1 MKTLRESSEHYR
13 EACLQILNERRELTG
28 IVIGTLLRA
37 HRAVFA
43 LHVGPLLIA
52 SHVTLALR
60 ARSRQRID
68 HHCDSDQ
75 RRQLSGVDCDAL
87 L

>member
-1 MKTLRESSEHYR
+1 MKTLSESSEHYR

-28 IVIGTLLRA
+28 IVIGTLLWA
-37 HRAVFA
+37 HRTVFA

>member
-1 MKTLRESSEHYR
+1 MVESSEYHR
-13 EACLQILNERRELTG
+13 KSCLQILNERRELTG
-28 IVIGTLLRA
+28 IVIGTLLRT
-37 HRAVFA
+37 HRTIFA
-43 LHVGPLLIA
+43 LHIRPLFIA

-75 RRQLSGVDCDAL
+75 RSQLSGVDCDAL